1 MSKLEN
7 ALSVEADRIDLD
19 RLADLVESQ
28 LGNVV
33 GGGYSQYAGW
43 HKKDAQTLSDS

>member
-7 ALSVEADRIDLD
+7 ALNTNAAAVDLD
-19 RLADLVESQ
+19 KLTDLVELQ

-33 GGGYSQYAGW
+33 GGGYSQYAVH
-43 HKKDAQTLSDS
+43 HKKDAQTLSES